1 MAKICTSIIIR
12 HTQNPR
18 FTRPENHNDRI
29 FAYPSLNS
37 HQKSLLINTRA
48 RFRSILMPV
57 LLLDPHP
64 SLPADYYDS
73 LSHWNWY
80 RKERQ
85 KKNCTEWY
93 ADLYFGI
100 SASYASIADSTF
112 EEEFF
117 RGRTF
122 AHQLITCCTLSIIQN
137 LIWVYA
143 NAFEWVMIIRVGS
156 LLIAEVSHLA
166 IGSVRRDR
174 INASPSTGPGSFLW
188 IKGLGD
194 RKNRQKKRR

>member
-1 MAKICTSIIIR
+1 MAKIRTSIIIR

-85 KKNCTEWY
+85 KKKIVPSGTQTCTSVFPPVTHRSPTAHLKKSFSGAAPLHISLSPVALCPSSRTLSGFMQMPSSESW
-93 ADLYFGI
+93 L
-100 SASYASIADSTF
+100 SASVPF
-112 EEEFF
+112 WLQ
-117 RGRTF
+117 R
-122 AHQLITCCTLSIIQN
+122 
-137 LIWVYA
+137 
-143 NAFEWVMIIRVGS
+143 
-156 LLIAEVSHLA
+156 
-166 IGSVRRDR
+166 
-174 INASPSTGPGSFLW
+174 
-188 IKGLGD
+188 
-194 RKNRQKKRR
+194 